1 MMRRRMRMLAW
12 PYLFWMML
20 FIAVPLMLVL
30 LYSFTTGDIH
40 DLASL
45 RFSSESYLR
54 VLEPLYMKVML
65 QSFVLAVVSTAL
77 CLLFGYPVA
86 MIIARSKPKHRGMLL
101 MFFLVPIWMNF
112 LLRTYAWMSLLSPN
126 GLINR
131 MLAFFGLAPLQIMP
145 GPYAV
150 LLGMVYN
157 FLPFMVLPIYTV
169 LSKIDRHVL
178 EAAGDL
184 GANAFVTFLR
194 VVFPLSL
201 PGVLSGI
208 TMVFM
213 PAVSTFIISG
223 LLGGGK
229 TPLIGDLIE
238 QQFMWDRNWHFGSS
252 LSIFLMAVILLSMA
266 IMGRIDQNAETDRKV
281 MQS

>member
-1 MMRRRMRMLAW
+1 MMRKRMKLLAW
-12 PYLFWMML
+12 PYLAWMLL
-20 FIAVPLMLVL
+20 FIAVPLVLVL

-40 DLASL
+40 SL
-45 RFSSESYLR
+45 GALSFSTESYAR
-54 VLEPLYMKVML
+54 VAEPLYLKVML
-65 QSFVLAVVSTAL
+65 ESFVLAVVSTAL

-86 MIIARSKPKHRGMLL
+86 MIIARAKPKYRSMLL
-101 MFFLVPIWMNF
+101 LFFLVPIWMNF

-131 MLAFFGLAPLQIMP
+131 LLGFFGFAPLQIMP

-184 GANAFVTFLR
+184 GANAVVAFFR

-201 PGVLSGI
+201 PGVVSGI

-238 QQFMWDRNWHFGSS
+238 QQFMWDRNWHFGSA
-252 LSIFLMAVILLSMA
+252 LSIILMAVILVSMA
-266 IMGRIDQNAETDRKV
+266 IMGRIDRNAEADRRV
-281 MQS
+281 M